1 MRFDILLIEDN
12 PGDIRLIQEMLAEG
26 GTDQY
31 VLEHAECL
39 AGGLDKLKT
48 KNFDA
53 LLLDLMLP
61 DSRGLNTPRETL
73 LYAPKIP
80 IVILSNLNHELLAY
94 QALSE
99 GIQDYLV
106 KGMFNSPALLRALRH
121 AIARQRLLSTVDGL
135 ALLDDLT
142 SLYTRRGFLHLGDQ
156 HLKIARR
163 GGRSFSTAAFDLDG
177 FKQINDTFGHS
188 EGNRALMD
196 ASRILRRCFRQ
207 SDIIARLGGDEFAV
221 LITDSDELSIQAILK
236 RLVRE
241 QDLMNAHGR
250 GYKISFSAGIV
261 HCQSE
266 PFPALEELLAQ
277 ADSKMYEQKRAKAL
291 ETAGTDPGQLNT
303 AESASC
309 LLTKNRPA
317 LAEAKRARS

>member
-12 PGDIRLIQEMLAEG
+12 PGDARLIQEMLTEA

-31 VLEHAECL
+31 VLEHADRL
-39 AGGLDKLKT
+39 AAGLGKLRT

-61 DSRGLNTPRETL
+61 DSRGLNTPREAL
-73 LYAPKIP
+73 LYAPNIP
-80 IVILSNLNHELLAY
+80 IIILSSLNHELLAY

-99 GIQDYLV
+99 GVQDFLV
-106 KGMFNSPALLRALRH
+106 KGMFNSAAVLRALRH
-121 AIARQRLLSTVDGL
+121 AIARHRLQSTVHGL

-142 SLYTRRGFLHLGDQ
+142 GLYTRRGFLHLGDQ
-156 HLKIARR
+156 HLKIAGR
-163 GGRSFSTAAFDLDG
+163 GGRSFSVAAFDLDG

-207 SDIIARLGGDEFAV
+207 SDIVGRLGGDEFAV
-221 LITDSDELSIQAILK
+221 LITDSDELSVQTILK

-241 QDLMNAHGR
+241 QDLMNAPGR
-250 GYKISFSAGIV
+250 NYKMSFSAGIV
-261 HCQSE
+261 HCHGE
-266 PFPALEELLAQ
+266 PFFTLEELLSQ

-291 ETAGTDPGQLNT
+291 EASGVAALEQLNT
-303 AESASC
+303 A
-309 LLTKNRPA
+309 
-317 LAEAKRARS
+317 